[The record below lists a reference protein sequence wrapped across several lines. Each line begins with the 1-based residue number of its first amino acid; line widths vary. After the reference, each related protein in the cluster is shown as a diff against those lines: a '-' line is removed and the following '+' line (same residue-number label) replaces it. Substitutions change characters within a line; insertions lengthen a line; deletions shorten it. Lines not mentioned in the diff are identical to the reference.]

1 MAPAQTPPTPGNAP
15 EFTVTELS
23 GALKRTVEDAF
34 GRVRVRGEIS
44 GYRGPHASGHMY
56 FCLKDAGA
64 KIDAVIWKTGRAA
77 LAVRPEEGM
86 EVIATG
92 KLTTYPGKST
102 YQIVVD
108 RLEPAGVGALLAQ
121 LERRKTM
128 LAAEGLFDPTRKR
141 ALPFLPGTIGVI
153 TSPTGAVIR
162 DILHRLADRFPRRVL
177 VWPVAVQG
185 EGAAAQ
191 VAAAIAGFNAAPPAL
206 RPDLLIVARG
216 GGSIEDLW
224 AFNEEAVVRAI
235 AASAIPT
242 IAAIGHETDSC
253 LADLAADRRAPTPTA
268 AAEMAVPVR
277 ADLIVQ
283 VASLDAR
290 QGRCATRHL
299 DRATERVTAA
309 RLPSDRALLAMGTQ
323 RLDDLG
329 ARLPSSR
336 ALLAGLAT
344 RLASS
349 AARLPRPA
357 LLTER
362 ASERVLALAG
372 RLPVALQ
379 ASARASRLEL
389 GQVARGLTPVLVT
402 RRHAAATR
410 DLAEAVTCL
419 ATATAHRIAA
429 AERAKGRAA
438 DPLRPALVSARE
450 RAAAARLH
458 AATRLLRSLSHV
470 ATLQRGYA
478 IVERVGGGVLATA
491 KAARVTTERAVTLR
505 FADGEVAAD
514 LGVPASRRART
525 ATPTLSQDRLI

>member
-1 MAPAQTPPTPGNAP
+1 MAPAQTLVPPTSNAP

-44 GYRGPHASGHMY
+44 GYRGPHSSGHMY

-77 LAVRPEEGM
+77 LAVKPEEGM

-102 YQIVVD
+102 YQIVID
-108 RLEPAGVGALLAQ
+108 RLEAAGVGALLAQ

-128 LAAEGLFDPTRKR
+128 LAAEGLFDPARKR
-141 ALPFLPGTIGVI
+141 ALPFLPHTIGVI

-224 AFNEEAVVRAI
+224 AFNDEAVVRAI

-242 IAAIGHETDSC
+242 IAAIGHETDTS

-277 ADLIVQ
+277 ADLLVQ
-283 VASLDAR
+283 VASLAAR
-290 QGRCATRHL
+290 QDRCASRHL
-299 DRATERVTAA
+299 DHARQRARGMAA
-309 RLPSDRALLAMGTQ
+309 RLPGERALLALATQ
-323 RLDDLG
+323 RLDDL
-329 ARLPSSR
+329 
-336 ALLAGLAT
+336 
-344 RLASS
+344 
-349 AARLPRPA
+349 AARLPTPRALLGMRAERLAANGDRLPAALAQAARVHGLHLARAGRALTPA
-357 LLTER
+357 LLVR
-362 ASERVLALAG
+362 HG
-372 RLPVALQ
+372 
-379 ASARASRLEL
+379 ASAQRNLSHNA
-389 GQVARGLTPVLVT
+389 
-402 RRHAAATR
+402 
-410 DLAEAVTCL
+410 TCL
-419 ATATAHRIAA
+419 AKAA
-429 AERAKGRAA
+429 AARLANATRARARAA
-438 DPLRPALVSARE
+438 DPLRPALIEVRART
-450 RAAAARLH
+450 AAAALAS
-458 AATRLLRSLSHV
+458 AARVIETLSPL
-470 ATLQRGYA
+470 ATLARGYA
-478 IVERVGGGVLATA
+478 VVEREGEGGVLAS
-491 KAARVTTERAVTLR
+491 AAAAASESRVAIRFHDGYVGADIVRNDIRPAPPPRSARLR
-505 FADGEVAAD
+505 
-514 LGVPASRRART
+514 PA
-525 ATPTLSQDRLI
+525 PPSQDRLL